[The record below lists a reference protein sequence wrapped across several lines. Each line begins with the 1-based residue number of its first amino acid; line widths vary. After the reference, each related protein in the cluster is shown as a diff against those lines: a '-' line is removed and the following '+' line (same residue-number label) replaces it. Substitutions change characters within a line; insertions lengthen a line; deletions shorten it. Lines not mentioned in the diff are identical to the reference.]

1 LLNILIIAAETEKIK
16 ELTSRL
22 VQNGLN
28 CSISSD
34 LEKVIV
40 VLSGRSPD
48 LILADINNAADI
60 RQIMDIHSYIEVP
73 KNPLMIVLIPE
84 VMLND
89 MAENTNIADFV
100 IKPFDINEL
109 YIRIKR
115 LARRIK
121 KIDRKQIIMSGDLV
135 IDTASCEVSLGG
147 RNIELTFRE
156 YELLRFLAT
165 NKGQVFSREAL
176 LNKVW
181 KYDYLGGERTVD
193 VHIRRL
199 RSKIRDIDH
208 NFIDTVRNI
217 GYRFRKDT

>member
-1 LLNILIIAAETEKIK
+1 
-16 ELTSRL
+16 
-22 VQNGLN
+22 
-28 CSISSD
+28 
-34 LEKVIV
+34 
-40 VLSGRSPD
+40 
-48 LILADINNAADI
+48 
-60 RQIMDIHSYIEVP
+60 M
-73 KNPLMIVLIPE
+73 
-84 VMLND
+84 
-89 MAENTNIADFV
+89 
-100 IKPFDINEL
+100 
-109 YIRIKR
+109 
-115 LARRIK
+115 
-121 KIDRKQIIMSGDLV
+121 KQIIMSGDLA

-165 NKGQVFSREAL
+165 NKGQVFPREAL

-208 NFIDTVRNI
+208 NFINTVRNI